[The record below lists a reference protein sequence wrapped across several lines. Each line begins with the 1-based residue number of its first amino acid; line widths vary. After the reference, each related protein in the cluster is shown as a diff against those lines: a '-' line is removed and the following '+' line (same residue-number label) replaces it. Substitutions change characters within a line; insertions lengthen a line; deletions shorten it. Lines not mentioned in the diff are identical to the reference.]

1 VLVSLLIIVFHY
13 AKNASDFVGIILCVG
28 RESYRKM
35 AKSKIS
41 VRRELRQPDGFMKI
55 VNAVQ
60 SYAKSH
66 SKKVIVGGIFVL
78 ALFIIVLGIRAYLGY
93 QNKQASRI
101 LSSSLQYFADM
112 SQPNSLKTGISK
124 LEMGAGTSRLA
135 ASYPLACYLRG
146 NGYYVL
152 KQYDKA
158 NQAYQEALDKAASDP
173 YLADLCRLGMAYVDF
188 EKQDY
193 PGCLEMLAK
202 IQADHTSTSEDVYLL
217 LGMSYENLKKYEQ
230 AKAAYE
236 NLVQFVPDTRYK
248 GWVDERLEY
257 FKLTAG

>member
-1 VLVSLLIIVFHY
+1 
-13 AKNASDFVGIILCVG
+13 
-28 RESYRKM
+28 M

-55 VNAVQ
+55 VNTVQ
-60 SYAKSH
+60 LYVKSH
-66 SKKVIVGGIFVL
+66 SRKVIAGGIFVL
-78 ALFIIVLGIRAYLGY
+78 ALFIVGLGIRTYLGY
-93 QNKQASRI
+93 QNERASRI

-112 SQPNSLKTGISK
+112 SQPDSLKTGISK
-124 LEMGAGTSRLA
+124 LEMGAGVSRLA
-135 ASYPLACYLRG
+135 ASYPLVCYLRG
-146 NGYYVL
+146 NGHYAL

-158 NQAYQEALDKAASDP
+158 NQAYREALDKAASDDP
-173 YLADLCRLGMAYVDF
+173 CLADLCRLGMAYVDF
-188 EKQDY
+188 EKHDY

-236 NLVQFVPDTRYK
+236 NLIQFVPDTRYK

-257 FKLTAG
+257 FKLIAG

>member
-1 VLVSLLIIVFHY
+1 
-13 AKNASDFVGIILCVG
+13 
-28 RESYRKM
+28 M

-41 VRRELRQPDGFMKI
+41 VRRELRQPDGFMKT
-55 VNAVQ
+55 VNTVQ
-60 SYAKSH
+60 SYVKSN

-78 ALFIIVLGIRAYLGY
+78 VLIVIMSGTSAYFGY
-93 QNKQASRI
+93 QNKQASII
-101 LSSSLQYFADM
+101 LSAGLQYFDDM
-112 SQPNSLKTGISK
+112 SQPDSLKTGIAK
-124 LEMGAGTSRLA
+124 LETGAGTSRLA

-158 NQAYQEALDKAASDP
+158 DQAYQEALDKAASDDP
-173 YLADLCRLGMAYVDF
+173 YVADLCRLGMAYVDF
-188 EKQDY
+188 EKHEYQR
-193 PGCLEMLAK
+193 CLEILAK

-217 LGMSYENLKKYEQ
+217 LGMSYENLQNYEQ

-248 GWVDERLEY
+248 AWVDERLEY
-257 FKLTAG
+257 FKLIAG

>member
-1 VLVSLLIIVFHY
+1 
-13 AKNASDFVGIILCVG
+13 
-28 RESYRKM
+28 M

-41 VRRELRQPDGFMKI
+41 VRRELRQPDGFMKT

-60 SYAKSH
+60 AYAKSH
-66 SKKVIVGGIFVL
+66 SKKVIVGGVVVL
-78 ALFIIVLGIRAYLGY
+78 ALLIMVMGTSAYLGY
-93 QNKQASRI
+93 QNKQASMI
-101 LSSSLQYFADM
+101 LGVGLQYFDDM
-112 SQPNSLKTGISK
+112 SQPDSLKTGIAK
-124 LEMGAGTSRLA
+124 LETGAGTSRLA

-158 NQAYQEALDKAASDP
+158 DQAYQEALAKASSDP
-173 YLADLCRLGMAYVDF
+173 YLADLCRLGLAYVDF
-188 EKQDY
+188 EKRDY
-193 PGCLEMLAK
+193 PGCLEILAK

-257 FKLTAG
+257 FKLIAG

>member
-1 VLVSLLIIVFHY
+1 
-13 AKNASDFVGIILCVG
+13 
-28 RESYRKM
+28 M

-41 VRRELRQPDGFMKI
+41 VRRELRQPDGFMKT

-60 SYAKSH
+60 AYAKSH
-66 SKKVIVGGIFVL
+66 SKKVIAGGIVVL
-78 ALFIIVLGIRAYLGY
+78 ALLIMVLGTRAYLGY
-93 QNKQASRI
+93 QNKQASMI
-101 LSSSLQYFADM
+101 LAVGLQYFDDM
-112 SQPNSLKTGISK
+112 SQPDSLKTGIAK
-124 LEMGAGTSRLA
+124 LETGAGTSRLA

-158 NQAYQEALDKAASDP
+158 DQAYQEALGKAASDP
-173 YLADLCRLGMAYVDF
+173 YVADLCRLGMAYVDF

-193 PGCLEMLAK
+193 SGCLEILAK

-257 FKLTAG
+257 FKLIAG